1 MKQTKTTLKELTAR
15 YRAVL
20 FKCALMNAVLFFSIG
35 QAAAE
40 DLIMTGDDAIVN
52 EDGTLVY
59 DNVSMSDN
67 TRMTLTRDVLHP
79 TTVVQTSSFT
89 MTGNTSLVS
98 TNSSVQ
104 TDTLTMSGDATAT
117 GDSLFYASAGKVT
130 AVLTGH
136 AAVSSSRAPFALG
149 ADITMSDYASTEKGL
164 SLQKERLFLML
175 QKKASEKSFP
185 EASSSN

>member
-67 TRMTLTRDVLHP
+67 ASLTLIRNSSLDAVR
-79 TTVVQTSSFT
+79 TSSFT
-89 MTGNTSLVS
+89 MNDETVLNV
-98 TNSSVQ
+98 TNAAVL
-104 TDTLTMSGDATAT
+104 TNALTMSGNATAT
-117 GDSLFYASAGKVT
+117 GDAYF
-130 AVLTGH
+130 H
-136 AAVSSSRAPFALG
+136 
-149 ADITMSDYASTEKGL
+149 ASTG
-164 SLQKERLFLML
+164 
-175 QKKASEKSFP
+175 A
-185 EASSSN
+185 